1 MVHVIEVS
9 ASVWDLDKGVT
20 KVSFQ
25 VVSAS
30 PQMAQCL
37 CQSMFDTFTSVFS
50 TSYLMCTKTFLNSH
64 SKTVREQRDG
74 PKKTL
79 DNLKTLLHWMSG

>member
-1 MVHVIEVS
+1 MIEVS
-9 ASVWDLDKGVT
+9 DWGDLDLGVT
-20 KVSFQ
+20 NEMFQ

-50 TSYLMCTKTFLNSH
+50 TSYLMCTKTFRNSQ
-64 SKTVREQRDG
+64 KTVREYREG